1 MDTPVEQDS
10 SDTFNTHGDHLLKPK
25 ELYGIFSV
33 VEVLHIDHAEIS
45 ASRWAEMR
53 TYTVLQGWK
62 PGATMIV
69 TRKVEKNKSTN
80 SCGFNKIG
88 S

>member
-45 ASRWAEMR
+45 ASR
-53 TYTVLQGWK
+53 
-62 PGATMIV
+62 
-69 TRKVEKNKSTN
+69 
-80 SCGFNKIG
+80 
-88 S
+88 